1 METLIIVALI
11 SFVVAF
17 VTGFMIKNLLAS
29 RKMKENQADAEKI
42 IRDAGREAEAKQ
54 KEAQVEAKSLL
65 VQARMEIE
73 KETKDKRTELSNL
86 ERKLDS
92 REDQFDKRREQM
104 DRKEADLGRS
114 EKELTARE
122 KAAQELTV
130 RYEQNLREQRVVLER
145 LSGISAEEAKKQ
157 IMQVMESEARFE
169 GAKEVKRIEDEA
181 KTLAEQKAREV
192 ITLAIQR
199 YANDHVAECTVSVVH
214 LASDDLKGRIIGREG
229 RNIRALEA
237 ATGVD
242 FVVDDTPEAVIISGF
257 DPVRRE
263 VARQSLER
271 LIADGRIHPARIEE
285 VVDKVRRELDKGMK
299 EDAEKALFDLGVSDV
314 HPEVVKL
321 LGRLKYRTSYGQ
333 NNLLHA
339 REVAY
344 VCGIM
349 GAELGLDVQLCRRGA
364 LLHDIGKAV
373 DHEQEGG
380 HATIGGDLARKFG
393 ESPKVVNAIAS
404 HHGDVEAICPESVLV
419 AAADALSAARPGAR
433 RESFERYV
441 KRLENLER
449 IATSFPGVEK
459 AYAIQAGREV
469 RIIVKQD
476 EISDAASAMMARE
489 MAKKIHDDLTYPG
502 QIKITVIRES
512 RYVEYA
518 K

>member
-11 SFVVAF
+11 AAGGAF
-17 VTGFMIKNLLAS
+17 GAGYFISRLATT
-29 RKMKENQADAEKI
+29 RKVRENREAGDRILREAE
-42 IRDAGREAEAKQ
+42 REAEAKR
-54 KEAQVEAKSLL
+54 KEAQLEAKEVLY
-65 VQARMEIE
+65 QGRQEIE
-73 KETKDKRTELSNL
+73 KETQNKRTELVNL
-86 ERKLDS
+86 ERKLNS
-92 REDQFDKRREQM
+92 RDDQLDRRREQA
-104 DRKEADLGRS
+104 DRRESEVGRR
-114 EKELTARE
+114 EKELAARE
-122 KAAQELTV
+122 QSVEGL
-130 RYEQNLREQRVVLER
+130 RSQYEQNLRQQREVLER
-145 LSGISAEEAKKQ
+145 LAGVSAEEAKKQ

-169 GAKEVKRIEDEA
+169 SAKEIKRLEDEA
-181 KTLAEQKAREV
+181 KATSEKKAREI

-214 LASDDLKGRIIGREG
+214 LASDELKGRIIGREG

-242 FVVDDTPEAVIISGF
+242 FIVDDTPEAVIISGF
-257 DPVRRE
+257 DSVRRE

-271 LIADGRIHPARIEE
+271 LIADGRIHPTRIEE
-285 VVDKVRRELDKGMK
+285 VVEKVRKELEKGMK
-299 EDAEKALFDLGVSDV
+299 EDAEKALFDLGISDV
-314 HPEVVKL
+314 HPEIVRL

-344 VCGIM
+344 VCAIM
-349 GAELGLDVQLCRRGA
+349 GAELGLDVTLCKRAA

-373 DHEQEGG
+373 DHEEEGG
-380 HATIGGDLARKFG
+380 HAVIGGDFARKFG
-393 ESPKVVNAIAS
+393 ESPNVVNAIAS

-433 RESFERYV
+433 RESFEKYI

-449 IATSFPGVEK
+449 IAVSFKGVEK
-459 AYAIQAGREV
+459 AYAIQAGREIRV
-469 RIIVKQD
+469 IVKQE
-476 EISDAASAMMARE
+476 EISDAEASLMSRD

-502 QIKITVIRES
+502 QIKVTIIRES